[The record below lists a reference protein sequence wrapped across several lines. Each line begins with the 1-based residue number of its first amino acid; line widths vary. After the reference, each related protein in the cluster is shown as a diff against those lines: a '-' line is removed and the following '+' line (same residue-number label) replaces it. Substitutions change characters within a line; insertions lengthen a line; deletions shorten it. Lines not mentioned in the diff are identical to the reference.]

1 MMNHTLEADLKEYCK
16 TLNGELFA
24 EKLYQPLC
32 NLAVSILNKNNYG
45 LKREIDELIQDMVA
59 EASIKLPKYYNSEK
73 GTAKVM
79 AYIIMKQFLCHEAI
93 YNSKAKRN
101 LTKKMYI
108 EDIENEAGSICHV
121 IEVEI
126 DEMHLKRNSL
136 LQNEAIFEKLRS
148 ALHKKVANTIIDC
161 IKHPENY
168 KCDKFSYINA
178 IAKQHKTTPTT
189 VYNVIR
195 AMRDLMFKFENE
207 EVNTN
212 YC

>member
-1 MMNHTLEADLKEYCK
+1 MINHTLEADLKEYCK

-79 AYIIMKQFLCHEAI
+79 AYIIMKQFLCHEIA
-93 YNSKAKRN
+93 YNSKLKRN
-101 LTKKMYI
+101 PAKTVYI
-108 EDIENEAGSICHV
+108 EDLEAETGNVCHV

-126 DEMHLKRNSL
+126 DEMALMKQSL
-136 LQNEAIFEKLRS
+136 LEKRELFYRLES
-148 ALHKKVANTIIDC
+148 ALHQKVANTIIEY
-161 IKHPENY
+161 IEHPELY
-168 KCDKFSYINA
+168 KCKKFSYIKN
-178 IAKQHKTTPTT
+178 IAKECRTSTKTIYT
-189 VYNVIR
+189 VIKL
-195 AMRDLMFKFENE
+195 MRGLMVENI
-207 EVNTN
+207 
-212 YC
+212 